1 MKLKAG
7 LWIKRITPH
16 ENSDESGYLTNGRS
30 YQVLSE
36 KHYSESPNFRNRNGK
51 LLDKVNIMLADD
63 CVIIKDDK
71 GKIGLF
77 GLKNFKVTSK
87 VK

>member
-1 MKLKAG
+1 MKIKSG
-7 LWIKRITPH
+7 MWIKRIAEH
-16 ENSDESGYLTNGRS
+16 ISSDESGYLTNGRS
-30 YQVLSE
+30 YQVMSE
-36 KHYSESPNFRNRNGK
+36 KHYSESPNFRNRNGN
-51 LLDKVNIMLADD
+51 LVNKVNTVLAED

-77 GLKNFKVTSK
+77 GLRNFRLTSK